1 MPASGFLKLAEE
13 WNKVMWNAA
22 NNPFQWCKN
31 NLVYFLLVRSYG
43 PKMLL
48 ISRSRA
54 KLWCQIFVAPI
65 SRKAVKRW
73 RKKAFMGCG
82 LLHISLSSPE
92 THKKMMV
99 QEHIF
104 SYDFLDGHDFESKYS
119 KKGTS
124 RIRRY
129 RREWQTANEQRQSR
143 FTTFGALWRRLPD
156 GPHPSHLTCRIY
168 VEIHPSINN

>member
-1 MPASGFLKLAEE
+1 MP
-13 WNKVMWNAA
+13 
-22 NNPFQWCKN
+22 
-31 NLVYFLLVRSYG
+31 NLCG
-43 PKMLL
+43 T
-48 ISRSRA
+48 
-54 KLWCQIFVAPI
+54 I
-65 SRKAVKRW
+65 SRKAVERW

-82 LLHISLSSPE
+82 LLHILLSSPE

-124 RIRRY
+124 RARRC

-143 FTTFGALWRRLPD
+143 LTTFGALWRRLPD
-156 GPHPSHLTCRIY
+156 GPHPSHLICRIY
-168 VEIHPSINN
+168 VEIHLSTTNPQAQVSLTLFAKTTFMRGTISQKGSKRFMPKKTGTITIS